1 MAAMHMLNVQGRLL
15 QSKQHRNTQHR
26 IGTFY
31 QILATLCMHIVHL
44 HIRNSWEGYPSPKR
58 LTIHRRQ
65 SKSTIEYCHLNL
77 FHSYSTRAVAC
88 VTGHNE
94 MKLFFLINTLVI
106 TFNCLNCVGSCSS
119 QLNGNTLS
127 LHLNFSFSG
136 ALLISDLWMISE
148 DD

>member
-1 MAAMHMLNVQGRLL
+1 MWCRHIHGGYAYAECVGKAPPIETA
-15 QSKQHRNTQHR
+15 SQHR
-26 IGTFY
+26 IDTVY
-31 QILATLCMHIVHL
+31 HILATLCMHIVHL
-44 HIRNSWEGYPSPKR
+44 HIRDSWEGYPSPKGR
-58 LTIHRRQ
+58 QSTIH
-65 SKSTIEYCHLNL
+65 CHLNL

-106 TFNCLNCVGSCSS
+106 TFNCLDCVGSCSS

-136 ALLISDLWMISE
+136 ALLISSLWMISE